1 MNDQTSPQHTDT
13 SGGKPKLTYDYGTLN
28 KDYAVSLARCAPE
41 ADGPIYMVN
50 LMKYREV
57 ADYEVAGRA
66 ESASNTAI
74 SGKEADDRY
83 NPASILNEIGASIVY
98 VADVVGNHIGDE
110 DWDRIAIVKYPTRR
124 SFIEMQSRKDFGEKH
139 VHKAAGMLRT
149 ALIGCLPANDAFEE
163 NKNGDGLTMH
173 PMAMVVRRTDD
184 RTTALAQLPDA
195 DALFAEG
202 TVLSDGRMWDV
213 VQLVDVADLNEVP
226 KLAEVFSHEPTDSV
240 YVMSVHGR
248 WLAHTPKGPQ

>member
-1 MNDQTSPQHTDT
+1 MSDQTTPQGTDVA
-13 SGGKPKLTYDYGTLN
+13 SGKPKLTYDYGVLN
-28 KDYAVSLARCAPE
+28 KEYAVSLARCAPE
-41 ADGPIYMVN
+41 VDGPIYMVN

-57 ADYEVAGRA
+57 ADYEVAGST
-66 ESASNTAI
+66 ESASKTAI
-74 SGKEADDRY
+74 SGKDADDKY
-83 NPASILNEIGASIVY
+83 NPASILNKIGASIVY

-149 ALIGCLPANDAFEE
+149 ALIGCLPADNAFEE
-163 NKNGDGLTMH
+163 NKNGDGLTMR
-173 PMAMVVRRTDD
+173 PMAMVVRRTND
-184 RTTALAQLPDA
+184 RTAALAQLPNA
-195 DALFAEG
+195 DALVAEG

-213 VQLVDVADLNEVP
+213 VQLVDVAELDEVQ
-226 KLAEVFSHEPTDSV
+226 KMASTYAHEPVDSV

-248 WLAHTPKGPQ
+248 WLAHTPKGSQ